1 MCSRFDTIPQ
11 GDDRRTE
18 SVYQDRARH
27 VMLSKTVSRAI
38 IAASE
43 STNSHWPNSQYS
55 IQRWMLCTDDNYCRF
70 YRYFRQWD
78 YVFTQV
84 SVCLSVC
91 LSVNTITQKLLY
103 EILWNGW
110 TSSRDQSV
118 RFWVTLTFG
127 QGQQR
132 SKGHNGILRIT
143 PSRPR
148 ESSDK
153 NKNVACSIV

>member
-11 GDDRRTE
+11 RDDRRTG

-27 VMLSKTVSRAI
+27 VMLSKTVSRTI

-43 STNSHWPNSQYS
+43 STNSNWPNSQYS

-70 YRYFRQWD
+70 YRYFRQWG

-91 LSVNTITQKLLY
+91 LYVCLLTRLLKNYWSNLY

-148 ESSDK
+148 E
-153 NKNVACSIV
+153 